1 MPLWRLSKSNPGG
14 FSTESVLGR
23 DSLRFLFLPV
33 LLLFNDFFQQ
43 EGNFG
48 AVNEDNYRE
57 HFDWK
62 GGGADKSLRPPA
74 VAFIVRVENQS
85 LTTSPIIVTS

>member
-1 MPLWRLSKSNPGG
+1 MRLCGDFLNQ
-14 FSTESVLGR
+14 STESVLGR

-48 AVNEDNYRE
+48 AANEDNYRE

-62 GGGADKSLRPPA
+62 GGG
-74 VAFIVRVENQS
+74 
-85 LTTSPIIVTS
+85 LTNPSDILLLHLLSGLKINP